1 MQDTPSRK
9 PPPAKATGARA
20 HRLVR
25 KQLLITQEQDQRLKM
40 LAVASARPAAELVRE
55 ALDAW
60 LATQKAGEDDWKAGL
75 MSVAGMWKDRT
86 DLDALMDRS
95 RRSWNRDHSARNER
109 AKKPR

>member
-1 MQDTPSRK
+1 MQDTPTRK
-9 PPPAKATGARA
+9 PSSTKAKGAQA
-20 HRLVR
+20 QRLVR
-25 KQLLITQEQDQRLKM
+25 KQLLITHEQDQRLKM